1 MQIKTSHSPTY
12 SEIRPSEAITAES
25 IDPRFERQFV
35 TIDNQQLKAVQQYF
49 GYAAAIVPAL
59 GTILAIA
66 LLPYNSLD
74 GITVGLFLFFYIATV
89 LGITVG
95 FHRILSH
102 CSVKAN
108 GYVRAVFAVLG
119 SMAAQGHVIHWVS
132 NHRRHHQHTDQA
144 GDPHSPHRTN
154 DGVDLKHWQGFWH
167 AHLGW
172 LFEGEFPNVLLSKD
186 LLKDPVIVYINRL
199 YLVWVFLGFALP
211 AAIDGFVTQ
220 SWWGV
225 CNGLL
230 WGGFVRTFLVH
241 HIIWSINSVT
251 HLYGTRPFATDE
263 NSTNN
268 VWIALPSCGE
278 AWHNNHH
285 AFPQSARFGLQWWQV
300 DIGWWCIQLMDWLGW
315 VWDVK
320 IPSSKLVQAKAT
332 VMAGGEKHE

>member
-1 MQIKTSHSPTY
+1 MSVPFEPPSSK
-12 SEIRPSEAITAES
+12 IRVDSIITAGTVPS
-25 IDPRFERQFV
+25 NFERKSV
-35 TIDNQQLKAVQQYF
+35 TIVNQQLQSIQKLF
-49 GYAAAIVPAL
+49 GYAAVIVPAL
-59 GTILAIA
+59 GTIVALVLLAYH
-66 LLPYNSLD
+66 PLD
-74 GITVGLFLFFYIATV
+74 RVSVGLCIFLYIATV

-108 GYVRAVFAVLG
+108 GPVRAVFAVLG

-132 NHRRHHQHTDQA
+132 NHRRHHQNTDQA
-144 GDPHSPHRTN
+144 GDPHSPHSTN
-154 DGVDLKHWQGFWH
+154 DGQQLGHWQGFWH
-167 AHLGW
+167 SHIAW
-172 LFEGEFPNVLLSKD
+172 MFEGEFPNVLLSKD
-186 LLKDPVIVYINRL
+186 LLKDPIILQINRF
-199 YLVWVFLGFALP
+199 YLGWVLLGFVVP
-211 AAIDGFVTQ
+211 AAISGLVNQ

-225 CNGLL
+225 AYGLL

-251 HLYGTRPFATDE
+251 HLYGCRPFSTIE

-285 AFPQSARFGLQWWQV
+285 AFPQSAKFGLMWWQV
-300 DIGWWCIQLMDWLGW
+300 DIGWWCIQLMHHLGW

-320 IPSSKLVQAKAT
+320 VPTGKLIQAKRNW
-332 VMAGGEKHE
+332 AGGHHG